1 MQRDQERKENFPTFE
16 YEKLAAL
23 SGHLVVGIDEAG
35 RGPLAGP
42 VVAAAAWYRSSQGDF
57 PRGEERYTRLIRDS
71 KTLSGHQREEAY
83 RWIVEHFEIGVGSVD
98 AETIDRVNILQ
109 ATFLAM
115 REAVSHITDEKRQ
128 TMNERDGDERSV
140 LILVDGNRVIPDMPC
155 KQEAIVKGDARSV
168 SIAAASI
175 VAKVTRDRM
184 MCDMDRLYPE
194 YGFLQHK
201 GYGTAQHIE
210 VLRRFGP
217 CPIHRQ
223 SFAPVAKAY
232 REFARKEES

>member
-1 MQRDQERKENFPTFE
+1 MQRNRERKENFPTFE

-98 AETIDRVNILQ
+98 AEMIDRVNILQ

-115 REAVSHITDEKRQ
+115 REALEALLKKRIL
-128 TMNERDGDERSV
+128 NEHSRLAIRV
-140 LILVDGNRVIPDMPC
+140 LVDGNRNIPELEYP
-155 KQEAIVKGDARSV
+155 QEALVRGDALSV

-184 MCDMDRLYPE
+184 LDKFERQYPE
-194 YGFLQHK
+194 YGFARHK
-201 GYGTAQHIE
+201 GYGTAAH
-210 VLRRFGP
+210 LSALWRFGP

>member
-1 MQRDQERKENFPTFE
+1 MQIDQERKENFPTFE
-16 YEKLAAL
+16 YYKLSAL
-23 SGHLVVGIDEAG
+23 SGHLAVGIDEAG

-98 AETIDRVNILQ
+98 AEMIDRVNILQ

-115 REAVSHITDEKRQ
+115 REALEALLKKRIL
-128 TMNERDGDERSV
+128 NEHSRLAIRV
-140 LILVDGNRVIPDMPC
+140 LVDGNRNIPELEYP
-155 KQEAIVKGDARSV
+155 QEALVRGDALSV

-184 MCDMDRLYPE
+184 LDKFERQYPE
-194 YGFLQHK
+194 YGFARHK
-201 GYGTAQHIE
+201 GYGTAAH
-210 VLRRFGP
+210 LSALWRFGP

>member
-98 AETIDRVNILQ
+98 AEMIDRVNILQ

-115 REAVSHITDEKRQ
+115 REALEALLKKRIL
-128 TMNERDGDERSV
+128 NEHSRLAIRV
-140 LILVDGNRVIPDMPC
+140 LVDGNRNIPELEYP
-155 KQEAIVKGDARSV
+155 QEALVRGDARSV

-184 MCDMDRLYPE
+184 LDKFERQYPE
-194 YGFLQHK
+194 YGFARHK
-201 GYGTAQHIE
+201 GYGTAAH
-210 VLRRFGP
+210 LSALWRFGP

>member
-115 REAVSHITDEKRQ
+115 REALEALLKKRIL
-128 TMNERDGDERSV
+128 NEHSRLAIRV
-140 LILVDGNRVIPDMPC
+140 LVDGNRNIPELEYP
-155 KQEAIVKGDARSV
+155 QEALVRGDALSV

-184 MCDMDRLYPE
+184 LDKFERQYPE
-194 YGFLQHK
+194 YGFARHK
-201 GYGTAQHIE
+201 GYGTAAH
-210 VLRRFGP
+210 LSALWRFGP

>member
-23 SGHLVVGIDEAG
+23 SGHLAVGIDEAG

-98 AETIDRVNILQ
+98 AEMIDRVNILQ

-115 REAVSHITDEKRQ
+115 REALEALLKKRIL
-128 TMNERDGDERSV
+128 NEHSRLAIRV
-140 LILVDGNRVIPDMPC
+140 LVDGNRNIPELEYP
-155 KQEAIVKGDARSV
+155 QEALVRGDALSV

-184 MCDMDRLYPE
+184 LDKFERQYPE
-194 YGFLQHK
+194 YGFARHK
-201 GYGTAQHIE
+201 GYGTAAH
-210 VLRRFGP
+210 LSALWRFGP

>member
-98 AETIDRVNILQ
+98 AEMIDRVNILQ

-115 REAVSHITDEKRQ
+115 REALEALLKKRIL
-128 TMNERDGDERSV
+128 NEHSRLAIRV
-140 LILVDGNRVIPDMPC
+140 LVDGNRNIPELEYP
-155 KQEAIVKGDARSV
+155 QEALVRGDALSV

-184 MCDMDRLYPE
+184 LDKFERQYPE
-194 YGFLQHK
+194 YGFARHK
-201 GYGTAQHIE
+201 GYGTAAH
-210 VLRRFGP
+210 LSALWRFGP

>member
-1 MQRDQERKENFPTFE
+1 MHFPTFE
-16 YEKLAAL
+16 YEQSAEL
-23 SGHLVVGIDEAG
+23 SGFEAIGVDEVG

-98 AETIDRVNILQ
+98 AEMIDRVNILQ

-115 REAVSHITDEKRQ
+115 REALEALLKKRIL
-128 TMNERDGDERSV
+128 NEHSRLAIRV
-140 LILVDGNRVIPDMPC
+140 LVDGNRNIPELEYP
-155 KQEAIVKGDARSV
+155 QEALVRGDALSV

-184 MCDMDRLYPE
+184 LDKFERQYPE
-194 YGFLQHK
+194 YGFARHK
-201 GYGTAQHIE
+201 GYGTAAH
-210 VLRRFGP
+210 LSALWRFGP